1 MFTYQQPTKIIFGAG
16 QLERLP
22 EEIKKAGKKVL
33 LIGPIMNDNIR
44 PMFTRILDMLQKNE
58 IETVSF
64 FEVES
69 NPSSSTVD
77 KAHCLALD
85 NHIDLVVAVGG
96 GSVLDTGKM
105 VAATMGM
112 LQINW
117 ADMFGKYT
125 DFNAFYPPLSS
136 ARVPMIAI
144 PTTAGTGSQCT
155 QASVITDSESHM
167 KLTVFHQ
174 DNFPDTAIIDS
185 ELALTT
191 PPFITSSTAFDAFT
205 HAFESY
211 LRNDSDEFAEMMSIK
226 AMKNVARYLPKVLKD
241 NTIENRL
248 PLSLADTCGGIALS
262 NCGAALPHPLSEI
275 IGSTLT
281 KMSHGQGLALVY
293 PSFLKHTWRKY
304 TEKYAF
310 VCRIFDPSEC
320 DKTDEKAASEF
331 SSVMYEFLKQ
341 NDLNFSISQF
351 CTEPSEIERIRTLQI
366 WDHLPM
372 ESADTIH
379 AIVDEVCNK

>member
-1 MFTYQQPTKIIFGAG
+1 MFTYQQPTRIIFGAG

-22 EEIKKAGKKVL
+22 EEIRKTGKKIL

-58 IETVSF
+58 IDTVRF

-77 KAHCLALD
+77 KAHCLAIE
-85 NHIDLVVAVGG
+85 NSIDTVVAVGG

-112 LQINW
+112 PQINW
-117 ADMFGKYT
+117 ADMFGRYT
-125 DFNAFYPPLSS
+125 DFNAFYPPISS

-185 ELALTT
+185 ELALTL
-191 PPFITSSTAFDAFT
+191 PSFITSSTAFDAFS

-226 AMKNVARYLPKVLKD
+226 AINNVVHYLPKVLKD

-275 IGSTLT
+275 IGSSLT

-293 PSFLKHTWRKY
+293 PSFLKHTWKKY
-304 TEKYAF
+304 MKKYAL
-310 VCRIFDPSEC
+310 VCRIFDPSEN
-320 DKTDEKAASEF
+320 DKTDEAAASDF
-331 SSVMYEFLKQ
+331 ASVMDEFLKQ
-341 NDLNFSISQF
+341 NGLQFSISQF
-351 CTEPSEIERIRTLQI
+351 CSDPAEIERIRTLDV
-366 WDHLPM
+366 WNHLPM
-372 ESADTIH
+372 ESAEAIH
-379 AIVDEVCNK
+379 AIVDEVCHL